1 MLFSS
6 LFFLYAFL
14 PLILILFFLIK
25 NTSYRRILLV
35 IFSLIFY
42 AWGEPVYVF
51 LMIGTVVFNYI
62 FGRMIDSPRF
72 SNHSKLWTAAAVII
86 NLVLLGIFKYTDFF
100 INTVNSL
107 FGTAIPLTSIRI
119 PIGISFFIFQSISY
133 IIDVYRGTCP
143 SQKSFVKLLLY
154 ISFFPQLT
162 AGPIVRYEDMASQL
176 DRINPT
182 PRKIFYGLFRFSVG
196 LGKKAVIANSCAAAV
211 DSLLGL
217 TGAPTILARWAAALF
232 FTLQIYFDFSGYS
245 DMAIGL
251 SEVFGF
257 RIPENFAY
265 PFISKSATEFWHR
278 WHISLSTWFKDYL
291 FYPVM
296 RSRVIRKF
304 TKKLSGSGHKKAAR
318 TIPTIIALFIVWSM
332 TGLWH
337 GANWNYI
344 LWGLYYFVFL
354 TLEMF
359 LQPVFKKIFTG
370 FTGKFL
376 SRIYFA
382 VITVF
387 GMAIF
392 SFESDTFKNLGYLF
406 GVGTGGFTDIYTNSV
421 ISENIF
427 LLTASILL
435 SLPVIPFLI
444 RLAEKKLGKFSR
456 KSKTIYMTVA
466 IIFLVAVS
474 TVRLAGNSYNPFLYF
489 RF

>member
-1 MLFSS
+1 
-6 LFFLYAFL
+6 
-14 PLILILFFLIK
+14 
-25 NTSYRRILLV
+25 
-35 IFSLIFY
+35 
-42 AWGEPVYVF
+42 
-51 LMIGTVVFNYI
+51 
-62 FGRMIDSPRF
+62 
-72 SNHSKLWTAAAVII
+72 
-86 NLVLLGIFKYTDFF
+86 
-100 INTVNSL
+100 
-107 FGTAIPLTSIRI
+107 
-119 PIGISFFIFQSISY
+119 
-133 IIDVYRGTCP
+133 
-143 SQKSFVKLLLY
+143 
-154 ISFFPQLT
+154 
-162 AGPIVRYEDMASQL
+162 
-176 DRINPT
+176 
-182 PRKIFYGLFRFSVG
+182 
-196 LGKKAVIANSCAAAV
+196 
-211 DSLLGL
+211 
-217 TGAPTILARWAAALF
+217 
-232 FTLQIYFDFSGYS
+232 
-245 DMAIGL
+245 
-251 SEVFGF
+251 
-257 RIPENFAY
+257 
-265 PFISKSATEFWHR
+265 
-278 WHISLSTWFKDYL
+278 
-291 FYPVM
+291 M